1 MTIMNHPFIVKLNYA
16 FQDDKRLYMLLD
28 YCPGG
33 DLGQIMHKC
42 KQMKE
47 KYVKI
52 YVAEIVLALQCLHE
66 HNIVYRDLKPEN
78 VVLDKD
84 GHCLLTDFGLS
95 KQGVSDNLS
104 KSFCGSIAY
113 MAPEILGRK
122 GHNRTVDWYLLGVM
136 MFELLTGRPPYY
148 NPFKEKLFKNILTK

>member
-1 MTIMNHPFIVKLNYA
+1 M
-16 FQDDKRLYMLLD
+16 
-28 YCPGG
+28 
-33 DLGQIMHKC
+33 
-42 KQMKE
+42 E

-52 YVAEIVLALQCLHE
+52 YTAEIVLALQCLHE

-95 KQGVSDNLS
+95 KQGISDNKS
-104 KSFCGSIAY
+104 RSFCGSIAY

-136 MFELLTGRPPYY
+136 MYELLTGRPPYY
-148 NPFKEKLFKNILTK
+148 NPFKEKLFRNIQH